1 MLGSGGG
8 IPGGSSGRDCTRRYA
23 TTTIFHRVQP
33 LRKRA
38 IGRLLVDG
46 MRRLGPTFDVCSIP
60 GRGAGW
66 PGCAGAWCGARGCWG
81 LRGDAD
87 AWVHAGMPG
96 FRAAEAVQEEG
107 GGGCPCLLPVA
118 PCPRPLFLP
127 IAPSCACR
135 PSGRLGARG
144 VAARCAPGRALRPS
158 GVFSGLVPGWSR
170 ACPPAWRPAWSRA
183 VRNGPGVWRTWGS
196 GGSGGPAV
204 LADRRSSQ
212 DPADLG
218 SHHRAV
224 RLTARWYDELV
235 RLPWRRSVCG
245 RCAAGIGRCAAG
257 RGKRARRTCP
267 MCDFP
272 LPAHRETAP
281 CGMLWITFVHIPGP
295 SGTGDACGGIDG
307 CDRSDPCR
315 GGQAGPRRP

>member
-8 IPGGSSGRDCTRRYA
+8 IPGGVVAA
-23 TTTIFHRVQP
+23 TVP
-33 LRKRA
+33 
-38 IGRLLVDG
+38 GG
-46 MRRLGPTFDVCSIP
+46 MRRRQSSTGFSRSGNGQSAAFWWTGCGGLALRSMFVLFLGVGP
-60 GRGAGW
+60 GDRGVPVRGVARGA
-66 PGCAGAWCGARGCWG
+66 AG
-81 LRGDAD
+81 
-87 AWVHAGMPG
+87 VHAGMRLPG
-96 FRAAEAVQEEG
+96 FTRECRGSGAAEAVQEEG
-107 GGGCPCLLPVA
+107 GGCPC
-118 PCPRPLFLP
+118 PCPSPRALALCSCRRPVPVSVARPAVSALGVLP
-127 IAPSCACR
+127 H
-135 PSGRLGARG
+135 GVLRG
-144 VAARCAPGRALRPS
+144 VLFGPPACFQAWFQAGPGPVLRRGGLPGRGRS
-158 GVFSGLVPGWSR
+158 GTVL
-170 ACPPAWRPAWSRA
+170 
-183 VRNGPGVWRTWGS
+183 GS
-196 GGSGGPAV
+196 GGPGGPAV
-204 LADRRSSQ
+204 LADRRSRQ
-212 DPADLG
+212 GPADLG

>member
-1 MLGSGGG
+1 MAATV
-8 IPGGSSGRDCTRRYA
+8 PG
-23 TTTIFHRVQP
+23 
-33 LRKRA
+33 
-38 IGRLLVDG
+38 G
-46 MRRLGPTFDVCSIP
+46 MRRRQSSTGFSRSGNGQSAAFWWTGCGGLALRSMFVLFLGVGPG
-60 GRGAGW
+60 GRGVPVRGV
-66 PGCAGAWCGARGCWG
+66 ARGAAG
-81 LRGDAD
+81 
-87 AWVHAGMPG
+87 VHAGMRMPG
-96 FRAAEAVQEEG
+96 FTRECRGSWAAEAVQEEG
-107 GGGCPCLLPVA
+107 GGCPCPCPSPSVPVVA
-118 PCPRPLFLP
+118 PCPSPRALALCSYPSPRAVPVARPAVSALGLSPHGVLRGVLFGSPACSQAWFQAGPRPLL
-127 IAPSCACR
+127 
-135 PSGRLGARG
+135 
-144 VAARCAPGRALRPS
+144 RCG
-158 GVFSGLVPGWSR
+158 G
-170 ACPPAWRPAWSRA
+170 PAWSRTGRNA
-183 VRNGPGVWRTWGS
+183 VL
-196 GGSGGPAV
+196 GSGGPGGLAV
-204 LADRRSSQ
+204 LADRRSRQ
-212 DPADLG
+212 GPADPADPADLG

-235 RLPWRRSVCG
+235 RLPWHRSVCG

>member
-8 IPGGSSGRDCTRRYA
+8 IPGGAVAA
-23 TTTIFHRVQP
+23 TVP
-33 LRKRA
+33 
-38 IGRLLVDG
+38 GG
-46 MRRLGPTFDVCSIP
+46 MRRRQSSTGFSRSGNGQSAAFWWTGCGGLALRSMFVLFLGVGPG
-60 GRGAGW
+60 GRGVPVRGV
-66 PGCAGAWCGARGCWG
+66 ARGAAG
-81 LRGDAD
+81 
-87 AWVHAGMPG
+87 VHAGKRMPG
-96 FRAAEAVQEEG
+96 FTRGCRGSGAAEAVQEV
-107 GGGCPCLLPVA
+107 GGGCLC
-118 PCPRPLFLP
+118 PCPSPRALALCSCRRPVPVSVARPAVSALGVLP
-127 IAPSCACR
+127 H
-135 PSGRLGARG
+135 GVLRG
-144 VAARCAPGRALRPS
+144 VLFGSPACSQAR
-158 GVFSGLVPGWSR
+158 SR
-170 ACPPAWRPAWSRA
+170 AGPSPVLRRGGPAWSRA
-183 VRNGPGVWRTWGS
+183 VRNAVLGFGGP
-196 GGSGGPAV
+196 GGPAV
-204 LADRRSSQ
+204 LADPADPA

-257 RGKRARRTCP
+257 RGKRAWRTCP

-295 SGTGDACGGIDG
+295 SGTGDACGGSDG

>member
-1 MLGSGGG
+1 M
-8 IPGGSSGRDCTRRYA
+8 P
-23 TTTIFHRVQP
+23 VP
-33 LRKRA
+33 LPVA
-38 IGRLLVDG
+38 L
-46 MRRLGPTFDVCSIP
+46 
-60 GRGAGW
+60 
-66 PGCAGAWCGARGCWG
+66 
-81 LRGDAD
+81 
-87 AWVHAGMPG
+87 
-96 FRAAEAVQEEG
+96 
-107 GGGCPCLLPVA
+107 CPCRRPCPRPLPLPVA

-127 IAPSCACR
+127 GAPCR
-135 PSGRLGARG
+135 AVPVARPAVSALGLSPHGVLRG
-144 VAARCAPGRALRPS
+144 VLFGSQAWFQAGPRPVLRR
-158 GVFSGLVPGWSR
+158 GG
-170 ACPPAWRPAWSRA
+170 PAWSRTG
-183 VRNGPGVWRTWGS
+183 RNTVLGPGGP
-196 GGSGGPAV
+196 GGLAV
-204 LADRRSSQ
+204 LADRRSRQ
-212 DPADLG
+212 GPADPADLG

>member
-60 GRGAGW
+60 GRGAGVCRCVVW
-66 PGCAGAWCGARGCWG
+66 RAGLLGFTRGCG
-81 LRGDAD
+81 CLGSRGDAGVQGLLKPCRRRVGG
-87 AWVHAGMPG
+87 A
-96 FRAAEAVQEEG
+96 RAPARRPVPSPSVPA
-107 GGGCPCLLPVA
+107 VA
-118 PCPRPLFLP
+118 PCPCLSPV
-127 IAPSCACR
+127 R
-135 PSGRLGARG
+135 PSRRSGCCRTVCSGA
-144 VAARCAPGRALRPS
+144 CSSALRRVLRP
-158 GVFSGLVPGWSR
+158 GPRLVPGLSSGV
-170 ACPPAWRPAWSRA
+170 A
-183 VRNGPGVWRTWGS
+183 GLPGRGRS
-196 GGSGGPAV
+196 GTVLGSGGPGGLAV
-204 LADRRSSQ
+204 LADRRSRQ

>member
-1 MLGSGGG
+1 MAATV
-8 IPGGSSGRDCTRRYA
+8 PG
-23 TTTIFHRVQP
+23 
-33 LRKRA
+33 
-38 IGRLLVDG
+38 G
-46 MRRLGPTFDVCSIP
+46 MRRRQSSTGFSRSGNGQSAAFWWTGCGGLALRSMFVLFLGVGP
-60 GRGAGW
+60 GDRGVPVRGVARGA
-66 PGCAGAWCGARGCWG
+66 AG
-81 LRGDAD
+81 
-87 AWVHAGMPG
+87 VHAGMRLPG
-96 FRAAEAVQEEG
+96 FTRECRGSGAAEAVQEEG
-107 GGGCPCLLPVA
+107 GGCPCPCPSPSVPAVA
-118 PCPRPLFLP
+118 PCPSP
-127 IAPSCACR
+127 
-135 PSGRLGARG
+135 
-144 VAARCAPGRALRPS
+144 RALVLCSYPAPRAVPVARPAVSALGCRRTVCS
-158 GVFSGLVPGWSR
+158 GACSSALRRVLRPGSRLVPGLSSGV
-170 ACPPAWRPAWSRA
+170 A
-183 VRNGPGVWRTWGS
+183 GLPGRERSGTRSWG
-196 GGSGGPAV
+196 
-204 LADRRSSQ
+204 L
-212 DPADLG
+212 ADLG

-257 RGKRARRTCP
+257 CGKRARRTCP